1 MNFNHANPKH
11 LPRRG
16 VPGVM
21 MLWHRRGGHTARS
34 GKRFAQAALNLLPRV
49 IAGI

>member
-1 MNFNHANPKH
+1 MDFNHAH
-11 LPRRG
+11 LKQPHSG

-21 MLWHRRGGHTARS
+21 MLWHRCGGHAVRS

-49 IAGI
+49 IAGV